1 MKALIYTAP
10 HRLEFKDTAEPAANA
25 GELMV
30 KVDSVGICGSDMH
43 AFLGHDDRRPAPLI
57 LGHEVAG
64 LTDNGQRVTIN
75 PLVTCGGC
83 QFCASGQDNL
93 CQDRQIISMPPREG
107 GFAEWLAMPV
117 ANLISVP
124 DHVPLNKAALTEPL
138 ACGWHAVRLGKTALR
153 CDPDKARL
161 LIIGGGAIGF
171 GAALCS
177 RAQGFNDITLVEP
190 NPIRAEYLAGVD
202 GFNIHH
208 PNDVDGM
215 ADFDLVIDGVGFETT
230 RALAS
235 ASVRAGGVILHIGL
249 GSASGGIDVRRLT
262 LQEIT
267 FIGTY
272 TYTEEDFKNTAE
284 ALFGG
289 RLGDLDWLEERPLA
303 QGQKAFTDI
312 KKGHIAAPKII
323 LKP

>member
-10 HRLEFKDTAEPAANA
+10 HRLEFTETAEPIANA
-25 GELMV
+25 GEIMV

-64 LTDNGQRVTIN
+64 MTEHGQRVTIN

-83 QFCASGQDNL
+83 QFCTSGQDNL
-93 CQDRQIISMPPREG
+93 CQHRQIISMPPREG
-107 GFAEWLAMPV
+107 GFAERLAMPA
-117 ANLISVP
+117 ANLTSVP

-153 CDPDKARL
+153 CHPDKARL
-161 LIIGGGAIGF
+161 LIIGGGAIGV

-190 NPIRAEYLAGVD
+190 NPIRAEYLAKVD
-202 GFNIHH
+202 GFNILH
-208 PNDVDGM
+208 PDNVYDM
-215 ADFDLVIDGVGFETT
+215 ADFDLLIDGVGFEST

-235 ASVRAGGVILHIGL
+235 ASARPGGVILHIGL
-249 GSASGGIDVRRLT
+249 GSAGGGIDVRRLT

-272 TYTEEDFKNTAE
+272 TYTEEDFNNTAE
-284 ALFGG
+284 ALFDG
-289 RLGDLDWLEERPLA
+289 RLGNLDWLEERPLA
-303 QGQKAFTDI
+303 EGQNAFIDI
-312 KKGHIAAPKII
+312 KEGQTAAPKII